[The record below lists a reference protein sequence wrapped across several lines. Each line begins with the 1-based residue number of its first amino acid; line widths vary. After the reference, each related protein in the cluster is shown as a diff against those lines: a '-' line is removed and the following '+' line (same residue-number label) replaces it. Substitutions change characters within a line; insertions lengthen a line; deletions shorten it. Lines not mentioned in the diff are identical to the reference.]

1 MSVQTALILV
11 SHSATLAAG
20 VAELAAEMAPEVT
33 LLPAGGTSDGR
44 IGTGFDVVEAAVT
57 QAFDAGASFA
67 VILTDLGS
75 ATMTADLVLE
85 TLEDERLMYAPGAF
99 VEGAVAGAVAAQT
112 GSDGPG
118 VAAAVAE
125 ATRVVAADLPEVTTP
140 QPEPSPQG
148 EAAPSEAVT
157 ARVSVLNAQGV
168 HARPAAQIAQLAAGF
183 DAAITLEG
191 QDAASVLSIM
201 GLGLTMGAEVS
212 IAATGVQARQA
223 VDALVAAFADGFG
236 EP

>member
-183 DAAITLEG
+183 DAAITLKG